1 MLSSSNPDLKVHSLG
16 GFEAVIAAHPDRVA
30 ITHRDQQITF
40 AELGALVEATAAAL
54 ARTLEKTLLPAGSFI
69 PVFVGRDFASIVVI
83 HAGFLAG
90 VPIGVIDA
98 TLPEAEINQR
108 LAALGEFGAALV
120 HDESC
125 AELVPAGTTIV
136 PAARVPG
143 DRMEPV
149 EVDPDGDAF
158 VIFTS
163 GSTGR
168 AKGVVHGRRILI
180 DTLLDPFEQ
189 VLPLDSGPLACI
201 APFHWVAGIG
211 VTVQLLTGRS
221 IAILELGDPSQP
233 GLVEALRS
241 TKSICIMIPPSLAVW
256 LAGTNS
262 GPPLPDLAY
271 LRLGGEPV
279 TPEHIRA
286 LATLIEP
293 SANLSFV
300 WGASEVFRG
309 FLGEV
314 QPGVRDV
321 ESVPMGPVV
330 DDSIRL
336 ESSDDDPAPAHG
348 GTVGEIIVRGEL
360 AKRYLGQPE
369 LTALCFGVDPDG
381 VRFWRSGDLAEQLAD
396 GTLFLR
402 GRIDD
407 MVKINGKLVEP
418 AESLALLRAYPGLRS
433 VEVLP
438 HTYASGRIVLVA
450 HVVADDNVSPDALRR
465 MLLDRLPVH
474 VIPGVMMRH
483 DQLPLTDRGK
493 VDRQTLQK
501 LQPVAWL
508 ETDTR
513 AAGSELETY
522 LLGQLRAII
531 ETDGVGV
538 DDDIW
543 FVGLDSLGAT
553 ELVASIAEV
562 GLGILAPTV
571 LLEHRT
577 IRSLARQL
585 RDGIDERATDA
596 VTFNPETPGD
606 PFFCVT
612 GAGGTAIRFQPLAG
626 CFSTERPLV
635 VIEAHGMHARGK
647 PDRTITAMAQRV
659 VSAVDE
665 RQPTG
670 TITLLGHSAGGF
682 VAWEAAQQLAQRGR
696 HVRVVMIDTHFVS
709 KKINLRGTDWGP
721 APPGTGRMQR
731 AMRSARLRAS
741 ALKRR
746 WWEQRPGPPRAD
758 TLRYIAFKHV
768 LVRALHRYRPRPA
781 RFPILYLA
789 AGKHSNAGQ
798 WSGLVENLTI
808 TNIAGDHFT
817 MLENPNVADVA
828 LAITQWIDSPAGSGN

>member
-1 MLSSSNPDLKVHSLG
+1 VLSSSNPDLKVHSLG

-30 ITHRDQQITF
+30 ITHGDLGITF

-54 ARTLEKTLLPAGSFI
+54 ARALEKTPLPARSFI
-69 PVFVGRDFASIVVI
+69 PVFVGRDFASIIVI
-83 HAGFLAG
+83 HAGLLAG
-90 VPIGVIDA
+90 VPIGIIDA
-98 TLPEAEINQR
+98 ALPEAEINQR
-108 LAALGEFGAALV
+108 LSALGEFGVALV

-125 AELVPAGTTIV
+125 SGMVPADTIII
-136 PAARVPG
+136 PAAQEPG
-143 DRMEPV
+143 GRMEPV
-149 EVDPDGDAF
+149 AVDPDSDAF

-189 VLPLDSGPLACI
+189 VLPLDSGPIACI

-211 VTVQLLTGRS
+211 LTVQLLTGRS

-233 GLVEALRS
+233 DLVDALRS

-314 QPGVRDV
+314 DPGVRNV
-321 ESVPMGPVV
+321 ESVPMGPVI
-330 DDSIRL
+330 DGSIRL
-336 ESSDDDPAPAHG
+336 ESSDDDPAAAHG
-348 GTVGEIIVRGEL
+348 GTVGEIIVRGVV
-360 AKRYLGQPE
+360 ASRYLGQPE
-369 LTALCFGVDPDG
+369 LTALRFGVDPDG

-450 HVVADDNVSPDALRR
+450 HVVADDNVSPDAVRQ
-465 MLLDRLPVH
+465 MLMNRLPVH

-531 ETDGVGV
+531 ETDDIGV

-553 ELVASIAEV
+553 ELVASIADI
-562 GLGILAPTV
+562 GLGELAPTV

-585 RDGIDERATDA
+585 RDGIDERSTDA
-596 VTFNPETPGD
+596 VTFNPETSGD

-612 GAGGTAIRFQPLAG
+612 GAGGTAIRYQPLAG

-635 VIEAHGMHARGK
+635 VIEAHGMHTRGK
-647 PDRTITAMAQRV
+647 PDRTITAMANRV
-659 VSAVDE
+659 SVAANE

-731 AMRSARLRAS
+731 AMRAARLRTS
-741 ALKRR
+741 SLKRR
-746 WWEQRPGPPRAD
+746 WWERHPGGPRAD

-768 LVRALHRYRPRPA
+768 MVRALHRYRPTPA
-781 RFPILYLA
+781 QFAVLYLA

-798 WSGLVENLTI
+798 WSGLAENLTI
-808 TNIAGDHFT
+808 TNIHGDHFT

-828 LAITQWIDSPAGSGN
+828 SAISRWIDSPANS